1 MSKGENLLEGYKA
14 IWKVLCAGVNPE
26 IKKTRHKDAFKEQK
40 VHDIAGI
47 ARVTVS

>member
-1 MSKGENLLEGYKA
+1 MVKGGMAEIVTGYSSGHPMRE
-14 IWKVLCAGVNPE
+14 CCCG
-26 IKKTRHKDAFKEQK
+26 IKKTRHEDAFKEQK

>member
-1 MSKGENLLEGYKA
+1 MRWCESGD
-14 IWKVLCAGVNPE
+14 
-26 IKKTRHKDAFKEQK
+26 KKTRHKDAFKEQK

>member
-1 MSKGENLLEGYKA
+1 MSLISLCFLEG
-14 IWKVLCAGVNPE
+14 

-47 ARVTVS
+47 ARVTLS